1 MTDPKHTD
9 DPLLPGQAAAVPE
22 REAPVLTGRQRQILE
37 LLRAGKVNKEI
48 ANELGIGLGT
58 VKQHVVAIFK
68 KLKVRNRAMA
78 VSRGQEPAAR
88 APGAAPLRVAD
99 GMLERRPC
107 VVLSLALPDTVP
119 GNAGR
124 LLHQTLATY
133 AFDHDALFLAR
144 KGNAGDLIFGI
155 QRPTEHD
162 LLLVLRAAH
171 IVYAALAAHDGS
183 SSSRLQG
190 GLTAGMVIASMERRG
205 GWSGEAI
212 ASPAIAQAREL
223 AARVEP
229 GRLRLDAP
237 ARELLLALSP
247 CASARAPGELD
258 IAELDC
264 LPWQLAGEPLLLVGR
279 EAELGRLDA
288 LIDAATGGAGCLVYL
303 EGETGMG
310 KSSLCHHAAT
320 EWARRRGRVQ
330 RFVCVP
336 DNGSAL
342 IHTLPDGRPSA
353 LDAVL
358 EVLAGGPKGPAVIV
372 DDCHLLPH
380 EVLVGLTQRAAKT
393 AGRLVLLSGRRF
405 PEAAA
410 APAEVLRLGRL
421 SQDAT
426 EALATRTLGAAGAA
440 LAPTIARMATGV
452 PLFVLQLA
460 RQRERSPLPL
470 PLRFVIGARIEKL
483 ALDRLLLRCVAR
495 ATKPVSTAELAAA
508 MDTAPAAVTAALT
521 QAVAGGVLRRDD
533 KDRFSFTHPLLRQA
547 VAEAQV
553 E

>member
-1 MTDPKHTD
+1 MVDSTHSD

-22 REAPVLTGRQRQILE
+22 RDAPVLTGRQRQILD

-78 VSRGQEPAAR
+78 VSRGQEAA
-88 APGAAPLRVAD
+88 AHPPGASSLRVAE

-107 VVLSLALPDTVP
+107 VVLSLALPDTVA

-155 QRPTEHD
+155 QRSTEHD

-171 IVYAALAAHDGS
+171 IVYAALAAHDGLAAHS
-183 SSSRLQG
+183 LRG

-212 ASPAIAQAREL
+212 ASPAIAQARDL
-223 AARVEP
+223 AAGAEP
-229 GRLRLDAP
+229 GRLSVSPA
-237 ARELLLALSP
+237 ARELLQALSP
-247 CASARAPGELD
+247 CAPAGTPGEL
-258 IAELDC
+258 AVAALDC
-264 LPWQLAGEPLLLVGR
+264 LPWRAADEPLRLVGR
-279 EAELGRLDA
+279 DEELRRLDA
-288 LIDAATGGAGCLVYL
+288 LVAAGTGHLVYL

-320 EWARRRGRVQ
+320 QWTCRNGRVR
-330 RFVCVP
+330 RFVCAP
-336 DNGSAL
+336 DGGSAL
-342 IHTLPDGRPSA
+342 IYTLPDGRPTTM
-353 LDAVL
+353 DAVL
-358 EVLAGGPKGPAVIV
+358 DALVALPEGGPEALIV
-372 DDCHLLPH
+372 DDCHLLPAD
-380 EVLVGLTQRAAKT
+380 VLVGLTHRAAQ
-393 AGRLVLLSGRRF
+393 APGRFVLLSARRF

-410 APAEVLRLGRL
+410 ASAETLRLGRL

-426 EALATRTLGAAGAA
+426 EALASRTLGTNGASLAA
-440 LAPTIARMATGV
+440 TVARMATGV

-460 RQRERSPLPL
+460 RQRERTPLPL
-470 PLRFVIGARIEKL
+470 PLRFVVGARIDKL
-483 ALDRLLLRCVAR
+483 ALDRLLLRCVAL
-495 ATKPVSTAELAAA
+495 AAKPLGTAELAAA
-508 MDTAPAAVTAALT
+508 MNTAPAAVTAALT